1 MNFMLETRHWVTM
14 ISAMILTL
22 VAMVFLP
29 RMVSVYPI
37 TNYTFPIIALA
48 VIFDTLASATEGHRA
63 PFKIAAWICLPVA
76 SLIAVTPLKDVFIDM
91 QMTIQAWTNAKWSL
105 TRGVWEAFKGL
116 SRYSEPHKQAMLI
129 SFALGVTIA
138 ALAIIIPLGSILNPR
153 IGRDRKSN
161 SGPWQAG
168 WMNPSDI
175 ASLAKNKTGLPL
187 ALHNGKLL
195 RYLKNDAKGW
205 RGGHHLVVSGTR
217 GGKGVS
223 AVIPAIIDHQGPV
236 VVLDI
241 KGENFAITRR
251 YRQSLGRKVAVLN
264 PFGIIE
270 DSNDQFNPL
279 DYIRPNEL
287 GRDVALVA
295 DGLVRPDPGDGAH
308 FSEMA
313 RQLVT
318 AAIEVVVRQEK
329 PERRN
334 LIAVAD
340 ILLSGTLDATLEAW
354 VKNKDLVGHR
364 PAQTAATILRAGDR
378 ERGSIQTAVSKAFE
392 WMQSDNMRHFL
403 ARSSFDM
410 DDLLDDQVDLFI
422 VVPLDQVDKQA
433 VFMRLFINLV
443 LGTVVRQ
450 DGRRKVK
457 APILLALDE
466 FVRMGRMEQIMNI
479 ANVAAGAGVE
489 ALFVTQ
495 DTGQV
500 EKAYGPNDA
509 RSIFGSCITKRIFNL
524 NDIETAEW
532 VARHFGDN
540 TVYSQQVREA
550 KTMNEKRDFSYSE
563 QRQKLMTAEQIMGMK
578 TDELLLLIGN
588 RNPLK
593 AKQNIYF
600 KRKKYHGKFDEN
612 PLVL

>member
-14 ISAMILTL
+14 IIAVLLAVSAVI
-22 VAMVFLP
+22 FLP
-29 RMVSVYPI
+29 HVVAIYPV
-37 TNYTFPIIALA
+37 TTYAFLIIALA
-48 VIFDTLASATEGHRA
+48 VIFDTLANVIEGRRA
-63 PFKIAAWICLPVA
+63 PLKYAAWICL
-76 SLIAVTPLKDVFIDM
+76 SLAALAALAPLKGAYIDM
-91 QMTIQAWTNAKWSL
+91 QMTIQAWTSAGWSL
-105 TRGVWEAFKGL
+105 PRGVWEGFKGL
-116 SRYSEPHKQAMLI
+116 SRYSALHKQAMLI
-129 SFALGVTIA
+129 SFALGVA
-138 ALAIIIPLGSILNPR
+138 FGALAIIIPLGSILNPR
-153 IGRDRKSN
+153 ISRNRKSN
-161 SGPWQAG
+161 TGPWQAG
-168 WMNPSDI
+168 WMAPSDI

-241 KGENFAITRR
+241 KGENFAVTRR
-251 YRQSLGRKVAVLN
+251 HRHSLGRKVAVLN

-287 GRDVALVA
+287 GRDIALVA

-318 AAIEVVVRQEK
+318 AAIEVVVTQEE
-329 PERRN
+329 PNRRN

-340 ILLSGTLDATLEAW
+340 LLLSGNLDKTLEMWA
-354 VKNKDLVGHR
+354 KNKDFVGHR

-457 APILLALDE
+457 AAILLALDE

-500 EKAYGPNDA
+500 EKAYGSNDA
-509 RSIFGSCITKRIFNL
+509 RSIFGSCITKRVFNL

-540 TVYSQQVREA
+540 TVYSQQIREA

-563 QRQKLMTAEQIMGMK
+563 QRQKIMTAEQIMGMK
-578 TDELLLLIGN
+578 ADELLLLVGN
-588 RNPLK
+588 RSPLK

-600 KRKKYHGKFDEN
+600 KRKNYDEKFDEN
-612 PLVL
+612 PLN